1 LKVLDPERPIR
12 EADNP
17 VAPAFVRYWVHSGHA
32 ADMAVFFSYLRL
44 HHVGFLAAAA
54 ILKEAAW

>member
-1 LKVLDPERPIR
+1 MAQSGQSSCAHVCPLLDQ
-12 EADNP
+12 
-17 VAPAFVRYWVHSGHA
+17 SGHA